1 MYRRHPMG
9 TKDVALAVA
18 IFMVVQALFSGLS
31 LGARADTLAFPPGIL
46 CIGAESAA
54 ADPGGS
60 ADRTHLVDC
69 CTLGCPMLGGLP
81 LPQPAAVQAA
91 PALTGHAVP
100 LALTAHLP
108 GRFELSPLRSR
119 APPAA

>member
-1 MYRRHPMG
+1 MHRRHPMWK
-9 TKDVALAVA
+9 KDAALAVA

-31 LGARADTLAFPPGIL
+31 LGARADTLPFQPGIL
-46 CIGAESAA
+46 CIGAETAA
-54 ADPGGS
+54 ADPGGN
-60 ADRTHLVDC
+60 ADRTHLIDC
-69 CTLGCPMLGGLP
+69 CTLGCPMLGGLS

-91 PALTGHAVP
+91 PALTGHVVP
-100 LALTAHLP
+100 PELTAHLP